1 VVVSTQDGTP
11 TGQVSL
17 VEGATVL
24 ATGSLVDGRSA
35 LATPAAGLGIGV
47 HTLTVRYAGDAARAA
62 SQDTVTVTVT
72 KASSA
77 TRVTAMPR
85 PATAGKKV
93 TITVKVAS
101 AVEATGTVRI
111 SIRRGTKLVLSRTVE
126 VLDGEGHLR
135 LRLLAAGRHRI
146 TATYAGSATVAP
158 SSATTALRVIR
169 AGR

>member
-1 VVVSTQDGTP
+1 
-11 TGQVSL
+11 
-17 VEGATVL
+17 VL
-24 ATGSLVDGRSA
+24 AGGSLVDGRSA
-35 LATPAAGLGIGV
+35 LATPAAGLGVGV
-47 HTLTVRYAGDAARAA
+47 HTLTVRYAGDATRAA

-77 TRVTAMPR
+77 AKVTATPR

-93 TITVKVAS
+93 TVSVKVAS

-126 VLDGEGHLR
+126 VRVGEGHLR

>member
-1 VVVSTQDGTP
+1 M
-11 TGQVSL
+11 
-17 VEGATVL
+17 
-24 ATGSLVDGRSA
+24 
-35 LATPAAGLGIGV
+35 
-47 HTLTVRYAGDAARAA
+47 RYAGDAARAA

-77 TRVTAMPR
+77 TRVTACR
-85 PATAGKKV
+85 DRHTAGKKV
-93 TITVKVAS
+93 TISVKVAA

-111 SIRRGTKLVLSRTVE
+111 SVRRGTKVVLSRTVE
-126 VLDGEGHLR
+126 VRDGEGRLR